1 MTHIWIYECMDMQLK
16 DSYEIS
22 YILVKN
28 NLSITLNEIEIHS
41 IKYHMGG
48 SLLTVRSLILVSY
61 FLYFCAPFLAT

>member
-1 MTHIWIYECMDMQLK
+1 MDGYIWIYECMDMQLK

-41 IKYHMGG
+41 IKYHI
-48 SLLTVRSLILVSY
+48 SQTLNRLDNNVPTN
-61 FLYFCAPFLAT
+61 F